1 LRANAD
7 INLPHRSGMRR
18 AESAGDPMLVGITG
32 ASGFIGSALAGRH
45 LDAGHIVRCLTRR
58 PHTIAYPGV
67 RLFEADLERPDDTLV
82 RFADG
87 LDVLYHCAGEVVDVR
102 RMHAV
107 NVEGVRALLR
117 AAAGR
122 IGRWVQLSSVGVY
135 GPHQSGVISEDTPV
149 APRGIYE
156 RTKADADA
164 LVMEAGRLRHVASC
178 TVLRPSIVFGPGMP
192 NQSIVQMARMIQ
204 RRLFFFIGRS
214 GASANYVHVSNVADA
229 MVLCGAAAEAGGQVY
244 NLSDWCTVED
254 FVGAIADALG
264 CQRPRLRLPEPP
276 VRQAVRVMNRL
287 AALPLTDSRV
297 DALVNRSRYS
307 IQRIRH
313 DLKFS
318 VAVPIPVG
326 LARLVAPGAAA

>member
-1 LRANAD
+1 
-7 INLPHRSGMRR
+7 
-18 AESAGDPMLVGITG
+18 MLVGITG
-32 ASGFIGSALAGRH
+32 ASGFIGSAVARRH
-45 LDAGHIVRCLTRR
+45 LDAGDSVRCLTRR
-58 PHTIAYPGV
+58 PQAIAQPGV
-67 RLFEADLERPDDTLV
+67 GVVEGYLERPTDALV

-102 RMHAV
+102 RMHPV

-122 IGRWVQLSSVGVY
+122 IGRWVQLSSLGVY
-135 GPHQSGVISEDTPV
+135 GPHQSGVISEDTRV

-164 LVMEAGRLRHVASC
+164 LVMEAGHLRHVASY
-178 TVLRPSIVFGPGMP
+178 TVLRPSIVFGTGMP
-192 NQSIVQMARMIQ
+192 NQSVVQMMRMVQ
-204 RRLFFFIGRS
+204 RRLFFYIGS
-214 GASANYVHVSNVADA
+214 KGASANYVHVSNVADA
-229 MVLCGAAAEAGGQVY
+229 LVLCGTSPAADGQVY

-264 CQRPRLRLPEPP
+264 CPRPRLRLPEWP
-276 VRQAVRVMNRL
+276 VRQAVRVINRV
-287 AALPLTDSRV
+287 ASLPLTDSRV

-307 IQRIRH
+307 IQRIQR

-318 VAVPIPVG
+318 LAVSIPAG
-326 LARLVAPGAAA
+326 LAQMVAMRAEA

>member
-1 LRANAD
+1 
-7 INLPHRSGMRR
+7 
-18 AESAGDPMLVGITG
+18 MLVGITG
-32 ASGFIGSALAGRH
+32 ASGFIGSALTRRH
-45 LDAGHIVRCLTRR
+45 LDAGDHVRCLTRR
-58 PHTIAYPGV
+58 PDAIAHPGV
-67 RLFEADLERPDDTLV
+67 HLFQGNLERPDDALA
-82 RFADG
+82 RFCEG
-87 LDVLYHCAGEVVDVR
+87 LDVLYHCAGEMADLP

-135 GPHQSGVISEDTPV
+135 GPHRSGVISEDTPV
-149 APRGIYE
+149 APGGIYE

-164 LVMEAGRLRHVASC
+164 LVMEAGRLKQVASC

-229 MVLCGAAAEAGGQVY
+229 LVLCGTAPQAGGQIY

-254 FVGAIADALG
+254 FAGAIADAIG
-264 CQRPRLRLPEPP
+264 CPRPRLRLPEPP

-287 AALPLTDSRV
+287 TALPLTDSRV

-307 IQRIRH
+307 IQRIQR

-318 VAVPIPVG
+318 LAVRIPVG
-326 LARLVAPGAAA
+326 LACLVSPGAAA